1 MLDSNQHRRFWRPPC
16 YRLHQCHIP
25 DLVNV
30 QVGKTFGMVE
40 WALPPTARN
49 VYVYMHPFGRA
60 SPSVINRLIKAGSL
74 LSPTCSS
81 GDVRAI
87 PSVTQAATPMKPR
100 ANLGNRTRQ
109 PKGCANRIAKPAR
122 LGRTSQNH
130 LMMII
135 LNKTGATTVAQLKAT
150 GIQQCNNAKT
160 ALSQRF
166 LDTVTDIQNLL
177 PAAFGVSTRDPAA
190 LFFVAGRLPH
200 GGCLLHGATLERLY
214 DCVLACR
221 VVSRGHVPL
230 HAIAATSWLWL
241 CRALDVVPVVA
252 VASLGV
258 AVAVAPWA
266 SHPPCRGCD
275 VAAWFFV
282 AVVWLRHADER

>member
-1 MLDSNQHRRFWRPPC
+1 
-16 YRLHQCHIP
+16 
-25 DLVNV
+25 
-30 QVGKTFGMVE
+30 
-40 WALPPTARN
+40 
-49 VYVYMHPFGRA
+49 MHPFGRA

-81 GDVRAI
+81 RDIRAI

-190 LFFVAGRLPH
+190 LLFAPGGGSPTGGSGRSSV
-200 GGCLLHGATLERLY
+200 GVCLGSSPWSL
-214 DCVLACR
+214 VVVFWR
-221 VVSRGHVPL
+221 VVWYLRGCDRINVAP
-230 HAIAATSWLWL
+230 
-241 CRALDVVPVVA
+241 VVPGHA
-252 VASLGV
+252 WPS
-258 AVAVAPWA
+258 W
-266 SHPPCRGCD
+266 PCRGRRGSRLCGLWICRRRMVATRRRMLVFAMVLAWSVLARFAYQYWD
-275 VAAWFFV
+275 VYSESHQANDNE
-282 AVVWLRHADER
+282 RNGDEEITPTKATTARTVTRSPPSRRGMDD